1 MLLQSLL
8 SVCLPAICNCR
19 LLLYMF
25 RIGLKKQTLK
35 EAVNGM
41 HSHLVQYLP
50 WPCFCLFCRYASCKQ
65 VLALWNRWEHSPKL
79 TKADISESLG
89 NAVHTGVT
97 SFSDQ
102 LPFFPLQGMTG
113 FEKGSVTWKEVAVTD
128 LTVWAVLCIEQWY
141 RIHHLF
147 WEKWLAYL
155 QEPPTVQDNYS
166 LGGCL
171 PPWTPPV
178 HPLSIKCFNPL
189 LCPAPHQLGWYGCP
203 H

>member
-65 VLALWNRWEHSPKL
+65 VLALWNRWEHSLKP

-113 FEKGSVTWKEVAVTD
+113 FEKGSVTWKEVGCDWSDSVGGA
-128 LTVWAVLCIEQWY
+128 LHWAV
-141 RIHHLF
+141 
-147 WEKWLAYL
+147 
-155 QEPPTVQDNYS
+155 VQNS
-166 LGGCL
+166 SSFLRKVTGIFARAS
-171 PPWTPPV
+171 
-178 HPLSIKCFNPL
+178 HSSR
-189 LCPAPHQLGWYGCP
+189 
-203 H
+203 